1 LKYIE
6 NNKERMKY
14 DLYKKEGH
22 CIGSGAIESAN
33 KYVIQRRLKL
43 PGIRWEP
50 ENAEYMAHL
59 RAEYINRKLEGFLG
73 INYNPLLEIAE
84 T

>member
-1 LKYIE
+1 
-6 NNKERMKY
+6 
-14 DLYKKEGH
+14 
-22 CIGSGAIESAN
+22 
-33 KYVIQRRLKL
+33 
-43 PGIRWEP
+43 
-50 ENAEYMAHL
+50 MAHL